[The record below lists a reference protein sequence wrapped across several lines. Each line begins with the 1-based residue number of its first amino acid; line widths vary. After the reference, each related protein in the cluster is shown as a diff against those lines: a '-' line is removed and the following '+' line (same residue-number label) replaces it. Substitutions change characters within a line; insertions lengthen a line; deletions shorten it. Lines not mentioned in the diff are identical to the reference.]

1 MKKTDKKDGIVEK
14 LFETIHLGQKILHFN
29 VPIEIVDEINLT
41 YQNNVKDLKN
51 HNQYLAGKIVDEHKI
66 DNLLSD
72 KVKKYYDSCF
82 RVYLI
87 ECKVMYNI
95 NLVSAWV
102 NEMKASEYNPM
113 HHHTGQ
119 KGNTVGLSSVMML
132 KKPDTYGKEY
142 SGDNFPTNGNLEFN
156 GNGGGMFGYN
166 QCKMDTKVGDL
177 LIFPYDLRH
186 GVYPF
191 NSTTEC
197 RRTIS
202 YNCDLTEISQNP
214 I

>member
-1 MKKTDKKDGIVEK
+1 MNK

-41 YQNNVKDLKN
+41 YQNNIKDLKK

-66 DNLLSD
+66 DNLLSE
-72 KVKKYYDSCF
+72 KVKKYYESCF
-82 RVYLI
+82 KFYLI
-87 ECKVMYNI
+87 ECKEVHKV

-102 NEMKASEYNPM
+102 NEMKANEYNPM
-113 HHHTGQ
+113 HHHMGET
-119 KGNTVGLSSVMML
+119 NLGLTSVLIL
-132 KKPDTYGKEY
+132 KLPKTFGEEY
-142 SGDNFPTNGNLEFN
+142 SRKENPANGLLEFN
-156 GNGGGMFGYN
+156 GNGGGMFSYN
-166 QCKMDTKVGDL
+166 QCKLHAKVGDL

-202 YNCDLTEISQNP
+202 YNCDLTKISQSP